1 MESSLPNLPGNLAEG
16 YYNNLLQ
23 NKIINSAIFTESS
36 LSNPVGSLAEGF
48 HKIKSKDCNCL

>member
-1 MESSLPNLPGNLAEG
+1 MESSLPNLPDNLAEG